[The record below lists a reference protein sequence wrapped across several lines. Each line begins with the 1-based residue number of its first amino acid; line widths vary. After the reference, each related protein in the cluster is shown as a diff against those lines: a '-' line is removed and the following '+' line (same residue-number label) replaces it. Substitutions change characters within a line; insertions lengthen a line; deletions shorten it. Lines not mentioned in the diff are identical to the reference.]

1 MTNHEIVER
10 LKRAIRRGGSS
21 VTDELLDAIDE
32 RLNREQIDLDKAKWD
47 TVVQMANAALL
58 RWICTNNR
66 RLKKMVDIDGARD
79 ALCIPDRK
87 ADIIYWIEDIDDL
100 YLPRALEIYLKLEKI

>member
-10 LKRAIRRGGSS
+10 LKRAIRRGGRS
-21 VTDELLDAIDE
+21 VTDELLGAIDE

-100 YLPRALEIYLKLEKI
+100 YLPRALEIYLKLE